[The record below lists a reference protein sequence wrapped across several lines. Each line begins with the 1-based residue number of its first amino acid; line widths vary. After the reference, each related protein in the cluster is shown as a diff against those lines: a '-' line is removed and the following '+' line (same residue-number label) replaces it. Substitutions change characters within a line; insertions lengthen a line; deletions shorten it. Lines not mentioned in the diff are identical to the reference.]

1 MLWYVAHMYSAG
13 GRSVYPLP
21 NTAVQI
27 KQNFQTNYKLLEIL
41 IKSFQPTF
49 RVCLQIRLLNL

>member
-27 KQNFQTNYKLLEIL
+27 KQNFQTNYKLL

-49 RVCLQIRLLNL
+49 RVCLQTCLLNL